1 MSTIDGIINLDKPL
15 GLTSAKALYRVRSI
29 TRMKKS
35 GHTGTLD
42 PGADGVLVICV
53 GKATKLVERVMDLA
67 KCYRARAR
75 LDVTSESFDSDRPH
89 VAVPV
94 ERVPTVEEVR
104 AGLAAFEGTIMQVPP
119 AVSAL
124 KVGGV
129 PAYKLER
136 AGRPPQLAARPV
148 QVYWTQLHA
157 YAWPEIE
164 FEVAVGRGTYV
175 RALIRDLGQ
184 RLGCGGCLT
193 ALTRTAVGPFV
204 QPEAW
209 TLERMATCPPERFIL
224 PLAEAQALIERHR
237 GLAPPHPAG

>member
-1 MSTIDGIINLDKPL
+1 MSTIDGIINLDKPT
-15 GLTSAKALYRVRSI
+15 GLTSAKALYRVRAI

-42 PGADGVLVICV
+42 PGADGVLVLCV

-89 VAVPV
+89 QPVSVA
-94 ERVPTVEEVR
+94 RVPDLAEVS
-104 AGLAAFEGTIMQVPP
+104 AALASFEGTIEQVPP

-129 PAYKLER
+129 PAYKLTR
-136 AGRPPQLAARPV
+136 QGKAPTLAARPV
-148 QVYWTQLHA
+148 NIYWTHVHA
-157 YAWPEIE
+157 YAWPEID

-175 RALIRDLGQ
+175 RALIRDLGT

-193 ALTRTAVGPFV
+193 ALTRTAVGPF
-204 QPEAW
+204 QQRDAW
-209 TLERMATCPPERFIL
+209 SLERMTTAPPEAFIL
-224 PLAEAQALIERHR
+224 PLAEALPLIEDQR
-237 GLAPPHPAG
+237 GAIPPKPAA